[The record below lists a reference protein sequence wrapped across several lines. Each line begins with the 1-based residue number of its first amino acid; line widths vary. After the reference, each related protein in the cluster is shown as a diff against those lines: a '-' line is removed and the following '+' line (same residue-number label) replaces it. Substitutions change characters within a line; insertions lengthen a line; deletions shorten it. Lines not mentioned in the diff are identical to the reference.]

1 MFKIK
6 TFIVMMIAIVLLS
19 ASVFSGT
26 KLMRFPDIYKDKVV
40 FVSGEDIWIASIDGG
55 NAKRLTINDGS
66 ERFPKFSPDGKL
78 IAFSGQYDGN
88 IDVYVMDTEGGNI
101 QRLTYHP
108 GGDQVVGWHPTKNK
122 IIFESARNSFSRY
135 SQLYLIGLNG
145 SDIEPLIMHE
155 AVYGSFSADGTKIA
169 YNRISREGRTWKRYQ
184 GGLAQDIYMFDFKLN
199 KDSKITKFKGTDR
212 TPMWI
217 GDKIYFTS
225 DKDQFLNIY
234 SYDPKTKEQ
243 KQITFHKDY
252 DVRRPSDGLNE
263 IVYEHGGDL
272 WKLDIKTGKYG
283 SLNIKIAADSP
294 EARPYLKK
302 VGRYVTNYSL
312 SPSGKRSLVVARG
325 EVFTIPKKH
334 GPVRNITNDSGSRDK
349 DAVWSPDGKYI
360 AYLSDKAGEYDIY
373 LADPK
378 GIKKTK
384 KITSF
389 ENGYRH
395 TLKWSPDSK
404 KIGFT
409 DEKLT
414 LYYID
419 ILSKRIV
426 KVDKADYENVD
437 VSMDVKPIFDY
448 SWSPDSKYLTYSKMN
463 SELVQQVYIYSLM
476 SKKTN
481 NVSIGLFN
489 DFNPVFSKDGGYLFF
504 ISNRRFS
511 PTLCDFE
518 WEMVYKN
525 VAGLYVM
532 TLQKN
537 TPSFLKF
544 RNDEEEIKS
553 DKSKKGKKDKKNV
566 SKDLKIDFNGINERV
581 EALPLKKGNYR
592 NLLIAKDQLYYLNAE
607 KGDFNRFEFRAR
619 GDMDLYSYSFKK
631 REETKLISK
640 ITNYKLSYDNSS
652 VIYRMGRSIFT
663 AKANGAKIKGK
674 KVALNNLKMS
684 FDPKQEWKQIFNE
697 AWRLERDYYYDPNMK
712 GVNWVEMKK
721 RYGKLVDRATCRQ
734 DIRFIIGELI
744 GELNTSHTYVFG
756 GDSKRRGNRVN
767 IGLLG
772 VDWQIDK
779 ASKRYRFKKIYNVPD
794 WSRGVKPPLG
804 KPGLNLV
811 KGDYLLKINGKNVDS
826 SKNIYSYFQDMAGK
840 YVKLTV
846 SKTPDNKTGRD
857 IIVKPLF
864 SERTL
869 RYLDWVETNRK
880 KVAKLSNGKIGYLH
894 LPDTYLGSAVEFPK
908 YFYSQ
913 MTKKGMIVDGR
924 YNGGGLDPDIFLQ
937 RLDKK
942 NHTYW
947 TRRHSAHQ
955 KSPNTTMNAHF
966 VCLTNKQAGSG
977 GDELPHVF
985 RWRKMGP
992 IIGTRT
998 WGGLVGVSMFISM
1011 IDGGGL
1017 TAPDYRIYNE
1027 KGEWIIENKGVT
1039 PDIEIDLDPVEVSKG
1054 IDAQLE
1060 KGIEVLMKKIK
1071 KDSKEWPKHKKYI
1084 IEEFK

>member
-6 TFIVMMIAIVLLS
+6 VMILVVLVVLLS
-19 ASVFSGT
+19 SSVFGGA

-40 FVSGEDIWIASIDGG
+40 FVSGEDIWIASVDGG
-55 NAKRLTINDGS
+55 KAKRLTINDGS

-78 IAFSGQYDGN
+78 IAFTGQYDGN
-88 IDVYVMDTEGGNI
+88 IDVYVMNTDGGNI
-101 QRLTYHP
+101 RRVTYHS

-122 IIFESARNSFSRY
+122 IIFQSGRNSFSRY
-135 SQLYLIGLNG
+135 IQLFLISPDGTG
-145 SDIEPLIMHE
+145 VEPLIMHE
-155 AVYGSFSADGTKIA
+155 AVYGSFSADGSKIA
-169 YNRISREGRTWKRYQ
+169 YNRIAREGRTWKRYQ
-184 GGLAQDIYMFDFKLN
+184 GGLAQDIFMFDFKLK
-199 KDSKITKFKGTDR
+199 KDYKLTTFKGTDR

-217 GDKIYFTS
+217 GEKIYFTS

-234 SYDPKTKEQ
+234 SYDPKTKEL
-243 KQITFHKDY
+243 KQLTFHKDY
-252 DVRRPSDGLNE
+252 DVRRPSDGLDC

-272 WKLDIKTGKYG
+272 WKFDIKTGKYKN
-283 SLNIKIAADSP
+283 LNIKVAADSP
-294 EARPYLKK
+294 ETRPYLKK
-302 VGRYVTNYSL
+302 VNRYLTNYSL
-312 SPSGKRSLVVARG
+312 SPSGKRSLIVARG
-325 EVFTIPKKH
+325 EVFTVPAKY
-334 GPVRNITNDSGSRDK
+334 GPVRNLTNDSGSREK
-349 DAVWSPDGKYI
+349 DAVWSPDGKKI

-373 LADPK
+373 IADPK
-378 GIKKTK
+378 GVRKAK

-389 ENGYRH
+389 KKGYRH

-409 DEKLT
+409 DETLT

-419 ILSKRIV
+419 IANSKIT
-426 KVDKADYENVD
+426 KVDKAEYENVD

-448 SWSPDSKYLTYSKMN
+448 SWSHDSKYLTYSKMN
-463 SELVQQVYIYSLM
+463 SELVQQVYIYSL
-476 SKKTN
+476 TN
-481 NVSIGLFN
+481 KLTRNVSYGLFN
-489 DFNPVFSKDGGYLFF
+489 DFNPVFSKDGKYLFF
-504 ISNRRFS
+504 ISNRRFN

-525 VAGLYVM
+525 VAGIYVM
-532 TLQKN
+532 TLQEN

-544 RNDEEEIKS
+544 RNDEEGKKPKA
-553 DKSKKGKKDKKNV
+553 DKKDSKKDVKKALVINFK
-566 SKDLKIDFNGINERV
+566 GIKERV
-581 EALPLKKGNYR
+581 EALPLTNGNYR
-592 NLLIAKDQLYYLNAE
+592 SLSVSKDSLYYLNAD

-619 GDMDLYSYSFKK
+619 GPMDLYSYSFKK
-631 REETKLISK
+631 RKATKLTSSIRS
-640 ITNYKLSYDNSS
+640 YKLSSDNSHL
-652 VIYRMGRSIFT
+652 IYRIGRNLFT
-663 AKANGAKIKGK
+663 AKAAGSKIKGK
-674 KVALNNLKMS
+674 KVSLNNLKMN
-684 FDPKQEWKQIFNE
+684 FHPKKEWKQIFNE

-712 GVNWVEMKK
+712 GVNWDQMKK
-721 RYGKLVDRATCRQ
+721 RYGKLVERATCRQ

-756 GDSKRRGNRVN
+756 GDSKRRGTRVN

-772 VDWQIDK
+772 VDWAMDST
-779 ASKRYRFKKIYNVPD
+779 SKKYKFKKIYNVPD

-804 KPGLNLV
+804 KPGLNISE
-811 KGDYLLKINGKNVDS
+811 GDYLLKINGKSVS
-826 SKNIYSYFQDMAGK
+826 TTKNIYSYFQDLAGK
-840 YVKLTV
+840 QITLTV
-846 SKTPDNKTGRD
+846 AKTPDVAAGRD
-857 IIVKPLF
+857 VVVKPSF

-869 RYLDWVETNRK
+869 RYLDWVEGNRK
-880 KVAKLSNGKIGYLH
+880 KVAKRSNGKIGYLH
-894 LPDTYLGSAVEFPK
+894 LPDTYLRSAVEFPK

-913 MTKKGMIVDGR
+913 MAKKGMIVDGR

-955 KSPNTTMNAHF
+955 KSPNTTMNSHF

-1017 TAPDYRIYNE
+1017 TAPDYRIYDD
-1027 KGEWIIENKGVT
+1027 KGEWVIENIGVE
-1039 PDIEIDLDPVEVSKG
+1039 PDIKVDLDPVEVSKG
-1054 IDAQLE
+1054 IDAQLD
-1060 KGIEVLMKKIK
+1060 KGIEYLMDKIK
-1071 KDSKEWPKHKKYI
+1071 KDPKKWPKHKKYI
-1084 IEEFK
+1084 IEKFNK